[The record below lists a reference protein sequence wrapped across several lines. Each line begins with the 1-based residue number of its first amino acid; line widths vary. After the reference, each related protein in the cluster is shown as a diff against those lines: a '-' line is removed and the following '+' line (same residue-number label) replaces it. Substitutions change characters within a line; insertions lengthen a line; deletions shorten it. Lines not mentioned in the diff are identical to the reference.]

1 MRELCKECAY
11 NKECDYEEWHCIFL
25 SKSLV
30 ERLSK
35 R

>member
-11 NKECDYEEWHCIFL
+11 KYECDYEDWHCIFL